1 MIYFTAQQKTEEK
14 VTNIQRRGLEYASKE
29 FRELFE
35 LYKLWFTLY
44 ICTGRNKESSDFK
57 VFITR
62 TSSLYILGK
71 CKETKYDSIHL
82 HSAICSWEIFLCSLC
97 TCSYTL
103 HQTDFSFMSKIITDH
118 ESWVSGC
125 DLQSKQ
131 EFFYCE
137 NPRCSKALRY
147 EICLWVCSPGSHWQN
162 RHPIRHL
169 KKEINEKWTVARGNR
184 NLHNTGSNPAQILTK
199 AIFYN
204 RISANLN
211 QELFIGFNPP
221 IHRTLIAPCTVA
233 SITFD
238 SRPISQ
244 REAQLK

>member
-62 TSSLYILGK
+62 TSSLYILGE
-71 CKETKYDSIHL
+71 CKETKYDSIRL
-82 HSAICSWEIFLCSLC
+82 HTAICSCEILLCSLC

-131 EFFYCE
+131 EFFLLWE
-137 NPRCSKALRY
+137 SPVLKGN
-147 EICLWVCSPGSHWQN
+147 EIRNMFVGLFPWV
-162 RHPIRHL
+162 
-169 KKEINEKWTVARGNR
+169 T
-184 NLHNTGSNPAQILTK
+184 LTK
-199 AIFYN
+199 QASDQASEEGN
-204 RISANLN
+204 KRKMNSCTWQ
-211 QELFIGFNPP
+211 QELAQHWKQSSTNPDQGY
-221 IHRTLIAPCTVA
+221 IL
-233 SITFD
+233 
-238 SRPISQ
+238 
-244 REAQLK
+244 